1 MGVCFLGF
9 GHDASVVGN
18 TAQETVIIAQP
29 PESPSLSLLY
39 LKVIP
44 VFPLWEFMPF
54 LLLIQTYWLMSAFK
68 NGQLPLR

>member
-44 VFPLWEFMPF
+44 VISPLGVH
-54 LLLIQTYWLMSAFK
+54 A
-68 NGQLPLR
+68 LPSLDSNILVNERI